1 LKGQP
6 WIQGIKLRDSV
17 TQGGRG
23 RSVLEPK
30 SQVAEVVRAR
40 VPAGISNDFDA
51 LADERTAKRGYTLIT
66 LNLGSRHYLGNF
78 HGSHCYH
85 FKRFYTG
92 DNES

>member
-1 LKGQP
+1 M
-6 WIQGIKLRDSV
+6 DSGDKAAR
-17 TQGGRG
+17 QCYSGGRG

-40 VPAGISNDFDA
+40 VPAGISNDFNA
-51 LADERTAKRGYTLIT
+51 LADERTAKRGYTLIA

-92 DNES
+92 DYES